1 MTTVR
6 EKAFPE
12 EVSQVG
18 SCRLN
23 KSPTVDEEVWTLVRR
38 ALEIS
43 QDKLTEKRRHI
54 ISCKQSA

>member
-6 EKAFPE
+6 EKAFP

-43 QDKLTEKRRHI
+43 QDKITEKRRHI
-54 ISCKQSA
+54 ISCK